1 MRKIY
6 IMDTSVLCVY
16 LKIPGKDTCGSN
28 DIFWDYSKADQKIQ
42 EIIRKQETIV
52 LPLATIIETGN
63 HIAQIKNEYDR
74 NVIAMPFL
82 DILKRQLSGDSPWI
96 AFTEHT
102 ILEQQLQKIS
112 EMWKGLAKQKISFG
126 DAMILYIANYYR
138 KMKRFEPEILT
149 GDRNLKNNERLDL
162 NISRDPDSL
171 TPLVPRP
178 RK

>member
-63 HIAQIKNEYDR
+63 HIAQIKNEHAR
-74 NVIAMPFL
+74 EAIAMPFL
-82 DILKRQLSGDSPWI
+82 DIFKDQLSGKNPWVS
-96 AFTEHT
+96 FTEHT

-112 EMWKGLAKQKISFG
+112 EVWELLAK
-126 DAMILYIANYYR
+126 R
-138 KMKRFEPEILT
+138 KNFIW
-149 GDRNLKNNERLDL
+149 
-162 NISRDPDSL
+162 
-171 TPLVPRP
+171 
-178 RK
+178 

>member
-1 MRKIY
+1 MHKIY

-28 DIFWDYSKADQKIQ
+28 DIFWDYSKVDQKIR
-42 EIIRKQETIV
+42 EIVRNREAIV

-63 HIAQIKNEYDR
+63 HIAQIKNDHDR
-74 NVIAMPFL
+74 KAIAMPFL
-82 DILKRQLSGDSPWI
+82 DIFKNQLSGNNPWI
-96 AFTEHT
+96 SFTEHT

-112 EMWKGLAKQKISFG
+112 EVWELLAKRKISFG

-138 KMKRFEPEILT
+138 KMNKFEPEILT
-149 GDRNLKNNERLDL
+149 GDRNLKTIESESP
-162 NISRDPDSL
+162 NILADSN
-171 TPLVPRP
+171 PLIPRRH